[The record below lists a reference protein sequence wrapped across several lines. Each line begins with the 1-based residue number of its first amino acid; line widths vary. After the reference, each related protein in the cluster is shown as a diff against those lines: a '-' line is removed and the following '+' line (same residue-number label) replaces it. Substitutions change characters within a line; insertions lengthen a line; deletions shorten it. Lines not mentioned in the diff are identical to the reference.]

1 MLDVRKAKQ
10 PITRAM
16 KTNIKVLLVVGVA
29 LWSAACMAQ
38 QNSVLLAGAN
48 NEEVAE
54 KVEYQDTP
62 IDVVLNDLAT
72 QAGLN
77 IHIDAKILETI
88 YGPDRKPLRTVNIKW
103 RNLTARQALVA
114 VLDNYGYVAIPD
126 PNTKVVRITI
136 KDAAVQEPL
145 TLKMVKL
152 EYINATNMV
161 NLIKPTLSSRS
172 QIQADLRGNKLIMLV
187 TETEY
192 AQVSN
197 IIARVDTAV
206 PQILIEAQFI
216 ETAKNPKSIKG
227 IDWTGT
233 LEAQNFTFGNGWTKG
248 STTTTVP
255 GTPAAG
261 SSPSLPSG
269 APGAGA
275 VSTPAY
281 TASTVMG
288 TVFGRENALDTLSG
302 GLSVDTVRGFYP
314 HAAFL
319 SADGVKAVLSFLNT
333 ENDTKFIAQPR
344 AVAMDGTPVELSS
357 IRNVPVF
364 EEEQGNVQGGIQ
376 QASTVK
382 PRYDLMVRD
391 AATQRETILNEVGI
405 KLLVTPRQVGKSDIH
420 MDLRPEVSAVEGVE
434 RKLLGGR
441 VNESPIF
448 RRQKLNTVATV
459 PSGNT
464 LVLGGL
470 VTDEISKA
478 YNKVPVLGDMPG
490 LGLLFRKDSK
500 SRSRRNMLIFVTPS
514 LVTDGDFQ
522 PTPSDFLKTKPQV
535 PPDLDEPAWDTGAP
549 ASKYRPLF

>member
-1 MLDVRKAKQ
+1 
-10 PITRAM
+10 
-16 KTNIKVLLVVGVA
+16 
-29 LWSAACMAQ
+29 
-38 QNSVLLAGAN
+38 
-48 NEEVAE
+48 
-54 KVEYQDTP
+54 
-62 IDVVLNDLAT
+62 VVLNDLAT

-88 YGPDRKPLRTVNIKW
+88 YGPDRKPLRVVNIKW

-126 PNTKVVRITI
+126 PNTRVVRITI
-136 KDAAVQEPL
+136 KDPTVQEPL
-145 TLKMVKL
+145 VLKMVKL
-152 EYINATNMV
+152 EYTNPTNMV

-172 QIQADLRGNKLIMLV
+172 QIQADVRGNKLIMLV
-187 TETEY
+187 TESEF
-192 AQVSN
+192 ASVSN

-216 ETAKNPKSIKG
+216 ETARNPKSIKG

-233 LEAQNFTFGNGWTKG
+233 LEAQNFTFGNGFTKG
-248 STTTTVP
+248 TTSTTVP
-255 GTPAAG
+255 GTPSGA
-261 SSPSLPSG
+261 SPSLPSG

-281 TASTVMG
+281 SASTVMG
-288 TVFGRENALDTLSG
+288 TVFGRESPLDTLTG

-391 AATQRETILNEVGI
+391 AATQRETVLNEVGI

-478 YNKVPVLGDMPG
+478 YNKVPVLGDVPG

-522 PTPSDFLKTKPQV
+522 PTPSDFLKTKPQF